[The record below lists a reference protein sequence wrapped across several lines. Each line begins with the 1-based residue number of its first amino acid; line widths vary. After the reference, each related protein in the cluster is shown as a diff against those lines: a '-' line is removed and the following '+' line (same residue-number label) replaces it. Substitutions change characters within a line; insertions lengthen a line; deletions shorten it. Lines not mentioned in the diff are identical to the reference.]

1 MQAYRSIHLASQPA
15 RFQGLCRVPSSKS
28 LSHRALILAAL
39 AASASGEQCI
49 VRNPLQSDDVEITLN
64 ALQTMGYEAHTTNTT
79 DGGYDIIFSGKRLS
93 VQATPEE
100 PVRVYVHHSGT
111 SARLLSAVAALQP
124 FAVQI
129 DGSPRMRERPMQEL
143 LTPLRELGAEI
154 QHTNGLLPL
163 TITKPMTHGGRV
175 RVNAEKSS
183 QFLSALLLAAPM
195 LEGSTEIIVEG
206 EIASKSYSDM
216 TIAQLREAGVDVHEN
231 AAGYVIAGSQRI
243 KQRVWDVEGD
253 YSAASYPIAGAVI
266 AGGSVT
272 IPNLTQRSL
281 QGDSAMLDIVREC
294 GATVTWFENAINAH
308 AINAPSLSGV
318 TIERKP
324 DQPIFAINRDMNTCP
339 DIVPTVAVLALF
351 ANDRSRLLNVAHL
364 RYKESDRIHAII
376 SNIEAMGGCA
386 FMDGDA
392 LIIEPRLAALH
403 GAHIQTF
410 DDHRIAMCFAL
421 AGLRVSGIQIEN
433 PACVAKSYPD
443 FWRDF
448 EALTQQ

>member
-1 MQAYRSIHLASQPA
+1 
-15 RFQGLCRVPSSKS
+15 
-28 LSHRALILAAL
+28 LILAAF
-39 AASASGEQCI
+39 AASASGEECI
-49 VRNPLQSDDVEITLN
+49 VRNPLQSDDLTITLN
-64 ALQTMGYEAHTTNTT
+64 ALQTMGYEARIANET
-79 DGGYDIIFSGKRLS
+79 GSGYDVIFSGKRLA

-100 PVRVYVHHSGT
+100 PARVYVHHSGT

-143 LTPLRELGAEI
+143 ITPLTDLGANI
-154 QHTNGLLPL
+154 QHTNGFLPL
-163 TITKPMTHGGRV
+163 TMTKPITHGGRV

-183 QFLSALLLAAPM
+183 QFLSALLLAAPL

-206 EIASKSYSDM
+206 DIASKSYSDM
-216 TIAQLREAGVDVHEN
+216 TIAQLREAGVDVHVNVRET
-231 AAGYVIAGSQRI
+231 ATGSAITYTIAGSQHI
-243 KQRVWDVEGD
+243 TQRVWDVEGD
-253 YSAASYPIAGAVI
+253 YSAASYPIAAAVI

-294 GATVTWFENAINAH
+294 GASVTWFDN
-308 AINAPSLSGV
+308 AINAPSSSGV

-364 RYKESDRIHAII
+364 RYKESDRIHAIV

-448 EALTQQ
+448 DALTQG